1 MVRHE
6 VSYLICTLSAYKMV
20 LQAYFSKRNPLL
32 ENLLCLTKN
41 ENRDEICLYRCT
53 IINEKWEIVSKRLHD
68 SILITTFANQ

>member
-1 MVRHE
+1 
-6 VSYLICTLSAYKMV
+6 MV

-53 IINEKWEIVSKRLHD
+53 IINEKWEIVSKRWHD